1 VQCRAVNPTDA
12 AELTALEESLWRA
25 ETRFDRD
32 HLERIYTDDFTEFG
46 QSGRIWTR
54 IASMSAAEEPFVS
67 VLPLPSLR
75 IMPLGQDAALLTYR
89 SDTTYS
95 AIGVR
100 LVAHRSSV
108 WVRTDEGWKMR
119 FHQGTAAA

>member
-1 VQCRAVNPTDA
+1 
-12 AELTALEESLWRA
+12 
-25 ETRFDRD
+25 
-32 HLERIYTDDFTEFG
+32 
-46 QSGRIWTR
+46 
-54 IASMSAAEEPFVS
+54 MSAAEEPFVS

-75 IMPLGQDAALLTYR
+75 IAPLGEDAALLTYR

-108 WVRTDEGWKMR
+108 WVRTDAGWKMR
-119 FHQGTAAA
+119 FHQGTPAA